1 MFLDFLMRY
10 LEDQLEAFG
19 YGYVIR
25 ESAIEEFSSVE
36 EVDNILKSITRE
48 LTKDERQ
55 LLDIYEKS
63 KGLPNDEHAI
73 YYNESQKFNV

>member
-1 MFLDFLMRY
+1 MIY
-10 LEDQLEAFG
+10 LVCHYKQYG

-25 ESAIEEFSSVE
+25 KSTIEEFSSIE
-36 EVDNILKSITRE
+36 EIDNILKSITRE
-48 LTKDERQ
+48 LTKDEKK
-55 LLDIYEKS
+55 LLEIYEKS

>member
-1 MFLDFLMRY
+1 MIY
-10 LEDQLEAFG
+10 LVCHYQQYG

-36 EVDNILKSITRE
+36 EVDNILKGITRG
-48 LTKDERQ
+48 LTKDEKQ

-73 YYNESQKFNV
+73 FYNESQKFNV

>member
-1 MFLDFLMRY
+1 MIY
-10 LEDQLEAFG
+10 LVCHYQQYG

-25 ESAIEEFSSVE
+25 KSTIEEFSSIE
-36 EVDNILKSITRE
+36 EIDNILKSITRE
-48 LTKDERQ
+48 LTKDEKQ

-73 YYNESQKFNV
+73 FYNESQKFNV